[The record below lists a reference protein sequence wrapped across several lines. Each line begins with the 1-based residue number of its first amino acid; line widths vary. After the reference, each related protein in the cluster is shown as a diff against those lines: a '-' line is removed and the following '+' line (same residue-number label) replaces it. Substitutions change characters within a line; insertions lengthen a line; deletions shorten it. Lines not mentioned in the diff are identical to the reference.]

1 MPARRDRFPLIPL
14 ALAALGAASCQAKET
29 GTTSIVSVEPPAAA
43 VAEGGFSDLALDP
56 SDSSGRTVLAVSDRG
71 PNTTR
76 QDEAHFPHPAY
87 HQKITRFRLEKDGS
101 VRRIGVDS
109 IRDGRGAWTTGLP
122 TPLFPV
128 SERAFHTSPAGGSA
142 ALAPDTAGYDF
153 EGLVAADSGALWVSE
168 EYGPRL
174 LQLRRDTGGSYRI
187 ERILSPGNGLPG
199 VFARR
204 AANKGLEALCRTPRG
219 RIVAIFQGPLANAS
233 AADPQEVAERS
244 LARRMLSL
252 DPASGAMREY
262 VAEMDDPSGKSK
274 RRTKIG
280 ACVAL
285 DEDRVLVLEHRKA
298 KQGPPRID
306 LVVWNVSNATDIHLR
321 GDAAK
326 RGRLSNGRT
335 VEEIALEKGG
345 LSAAGVETVARSM
358 AVGNL
363 AEGIAGADELSKPEG
378 LVILRGEGNPE
389 AWIVFDNDFGIK
401 GTRPSSH
408 FLRARLPKPPF

>member
-1 MPARRDRFPLIPL
+1 MPARCDRFPLATL
-14 ALAALGAASCQAKET
+14 ALAAMGAASCQAKDT
-29 GTTSIVSVEPPAAA
+29 APTTLVSVEPPAAA

-56 SDSSGRTVLAVSDRG
+56 SDPSGRTVLAVSDRG

-76 QDEAHFPHPAY
+76 KDEAHFPHPAY
-87 HQKITRFRLEKDGS
+87 HQKITRFRLEDDGS

-122 TPLFPV
+122 SPLFPI
-128 SERAFHTSPAGGSA
+128 SERAFHVSPAGGSA
-142 ALAPDTAGYDF
+142 ALAPETAGYDF
-153 EGLVAADSGALWVSE
+153 EGLVAGDSGTLWVSE

-174 LQLRRDTGGSYRI
+174 LQLRRDTAGSYRI
-187 ERILSPGNGLPG
+187 GRILSPGNGLPG

-219 RIVAIFQGPLANAS
+219 RIVAIFQGPLANA
-233 AADPQEVAERS
+233 ATPDPQEVAERS

-252 DPASGAMREY
+252 DPASGALREY
-262 VAEMDDPSGKSK
+262 VAEMDDPPGKSK

-285 DEDRVLVLEHRKA
+285 DEDRILVLEHRKA

-306 LVVWNVSNATDIHLR
+306 LVVWNASKATDIHLR
-321 GDAAK
+321 EDAAQ
-326 RGRLSNGRT
+326 RGRLSGGRT

-345 LSAAGVETVARSM
+345 LGAAGVKTVARSM
-358 AVGNL
+358 AVEHL
-363 AEGIAGADELSKPEG
+363 AEGVAGADELSKPEG
-378 LVILRGEGNPE
+378 LVIRRGEGAPE
-389 AWIVFDNDFGIK
+389 AWIVFDNDFGVK

-408 FLRARLPKPPF
+408 FLRARLPQRPF